1 MLSARWMSKFCLK
14 VCFIVFGVQSSTLR
28 LLFILTLSS
37 WKAVLIFFL
46 LFLLLWYLIP
56 LSAEIINVTLLTV
69 GATLSDHLV
78 TVVGAWA
85 SSELDGTQ
93 IRWIS
98 STRATLSARNPL
110 RSCSSFYLFI
120 FFTCTGLNS
129 WNLATSKESS
139 FSLCRKED
147 DNLTHQRGI
156 SCVMFR
162 SLSKRLTTVAVPSII
177 TAASFFYRQK
187 VEASSSQAAITES
200 NLVVLSGSA
209 NLVLSQQIAELLKT
223 PLLDV
228 TTKRFSDGEINCVIN
243 ESIRGK
249 DVFIIQ
255 TCAAPVNDN
264 VMELLLTVAAAR
276 RAGANT
282 VTTVIPYFGYK
293 YHRRYR

>member
-1 MLSARWMSKFCLK
+1 
-14 VCFIVFGVQSSTLR
+14 
-28 LLFILTLSS
+28 
-37 WKAVLIFFL
+37 
-46 LFLLLWYLIP
+46 
-56 LSAEIINVTLLTV
+56 
-69 GATLSDHLV
+69 
-78 TVVGAWA
+78 
-85 SSELDGTQ
+85 
-93 IRWIS
+93 
-98 STRATLSARNPL
+98 
-110 RSCSSFYLFI
+110 
-120 FFTCTGLNS
+120 
-129 WNLATSKESS
+129 
-139 FSLCRKED
+139 
-147 DNLTHQRGI
+147 
-156 SCVMFR
+156 MFR
-162 SLSKRLTTVAVPSII
+162 SLISKRFTSVAVPSII
-177 TAASFFYRQK
+177 TATSFFYGQN
-187 VEASSSQAAITES
+187 VEASAGQPVATES

-209 NLVLSQQIAELLKT
+209 NLALSQQIAELLNT

>member
-1 MLSARWMSKFCLK
+1 M
-14 VCFIVFGVQSSTLR
+14 T
-28 LLFILTLSS
+28 
-37 WKAVLIFFL
+37 
-46 LFLLLWYLIP
+46 
-56 LSAEIINVTLLTV
+56 N
-69 GATLSDHLV
+69 
-78 TVVGAWA
+78 
-85 SSELDGTQ
+85 
-93 IRWIS
+93 IRVIS
-98 STRATLSARNPL
+98 S
-110 RSCSSFYLFI
+110 
-120 FFTCTGLNS
+120 
-129 WNLATSKESS
+129 
-139 FSLCRKED
+139 
-147 DNLTHQRGI
+147 
-156 SCVMFR
+156 VMFR
-162 SLSKRLTTVAVPSII
+162 SLISKRIISVAVPSII
-177 TAASFFYRQK
+177 TATSFFYGQN
-187 VEASSSQAAITES
+187 VEASASKPVATES

-209 NLVLSQQIAELLKT
+209 NLALSQQIAELLNT

>member
-1 MLSARWMSKFCLK
+1 
-14 VCFIVFGVQSSTLR
+14 
-28 LLFILTLSS
+28 
-37 WKAVLIFFL
+37 
-46 LFLLLWYLIP
+46 
-56 LSAEIINVTLLTV
+56 
-69 GATLSDHLV
+69 
-78 TVVGAWA
+78 
-85 SSELDGTQ
+85 
-93 IRWIS
+93 
-98 STRATLSARNPL
+98 
-110 RSCSSFYLFI
+110 
-120 FFTCTGLNS
+120 
-129 WNLATSKESS
+129 
-139 FSLCRKED
+139 
-147 DNLTHQRGI
+147 
-156 SCVMFR
+156 MFR
-162 SLSKRLTTVAVPSII
+162 SLISKRFTSVAVPSII
-177 TAASFFYRQK
+177 TATSFFYGQN
-187 VEASSSQAAITES
+187 VEASASQPVATES

-209 NLVLSQQIAELLKT
+209 NLALSQQIAELLNT

>member
-1 MLSARWMSKFCLK
+1 
-14 VCFIVFGVQSSTLR
+14 
-28 LLFILTLSS
+28 
-37 WKAVLIFFL
+37 
-46 LFLLLWYLIP
+46 
-56 LSAEIINVTLLTV
+56 
-69 GATLSDHLV
+69 
-78 TVVGAWA
+78 
-85 SSELDGTQ
+85 
-93 IRWIS
+93 
-98 STRATLSARNPL
+98 
-110 RSCSSFYLFI
+110 
-120 FFTCTGLNS
+120 
-129 WNLATSKESS
+129 
-139 FSLCRKED
+139 
-147 DNLTHQRGI
+147 
-156 SCVMFR
+156 MFR